1 MNKIEQHI
9 LHSRKRRI
17 ARRLNESSAIDRGRP
32 MFRPQNPQYE
42 IAARTKA
49 FDCGGIGAVHQFVRD
64 IGLDRRID
72 ERLELLKFHRPYHES
87 DHVLNIA
94 YNALCGATCL
104 EDLEL
109 RRNDEVYLDAL
120 GTDRIPDPTT
130 AGDFCRRFSPDNIR
144 LLMDAFDETRLE
156 VWRRQPKEFFEEA
169 IVDVDGTIVPT
180 HGECKQGM
188 DISYKG
194 VWGYHPL
201 LVTLSNTREVLRIVN
216 RSGNR
221 PSHEGADGEI
231 DAAVKLLAGAG
242 FRRILVR
249 GDTDFTQTKHLDR
262 WDDVPGLR
270 FIFGMDASAKLHMMA
285 DDLPAGAWRNLTRRP
300 KRKVK
305 TTPRRRPEN
314 VKQQIVERRKF
325 KNITLDFESVAE
337 FSYRPVKCRKA
348 YRVIVLR
355 KDVTVV
361 NGQPKL
367 YRDYRYFFYITNDR
381 QSPAEEVVFSA
392 NDRCDQENDIDQL
405 KNGLPALHSPVD
417 TLDSNWAYMVMTSL
431 AWNLKAWLALSIPES
446 PRWRE
451 RHRRE
456 KRALLRM
463 EFKRFVN
470 AFIRIP
476 CQVVTTSRRVVYRLL
491 GWNPY
496 LPQFTRL
503 VTVLRQ

>member
-1 MNKIEQHI
+1 MNKIKQRI
-9 LHSRKRRI
+9 VRNRKRRI
-17 ARRLNESSAIDRGRP
+17 LRRLNDSSSVDRGEP
-32 MFRPQNPQYE
+32 MFRPRNPQYE

-72 ERLELLKFHRPYHES
+72 EGLELLKIHRPYHES

-94 YNALCGATCL
+94 YNALCGGTCL

-130 AGDFCRRFSPDNIR
+130 AGDFCRRFSPGHIR
-144 LLMDAFDETRLE
+144 RLMEIFDETRLE
-156 VWRRQPKEFFEEA
+156 VWRRQPQEFFDQA
-169 IVDVDGTIVPT
+169 VVDVDGTIVPT

-201 LVTLSNTREVLRIVN
+201 LVTLANTREVLRIVN

-221 PSHEGADGEI
+221 PSHEGANREI
-231 DAAVKLLAGAG
+231 DAAVKLLARAG

-262 WDDVPGLR
+262 WDDVPGLQ
-270 FIFGMDASAKLHMMA
+270 FIFGMNASTNLHIIA
-285 DDLPAGAWRNLTRRP
+285 DDLAENAWRELTRPP
-300 KRKVK
+300 KYEVK
-305 TTPRRRPEN
+305 TAPRRRPEN
-314 VKQQIVERRKF
+314 VKEQIVEQRQF

-337 FSYRPVKCRKA
+337 FSYRPTKCTRE

-355 KDVTVV
+355 KDLTVV

-367 YRDYRYFFYITNDR
+367 YQDYRYFYYITNDR
-381 QSPAEEVVFSA
+381 ESTAEEIVFSA

-417 TLDSNWAYMVMTSL
+417 NLESNWAYMVMTAL
-431 AWNLKAWLALSIPES
+431 AWNLKAWIALSIPES

-451 RHRRE
+451 QHRKQKRE
-456 KRALLRM
+456 LLRM

-470 AFIRIP
+470 GFIRMP
-476 CQVVTTSRRVVYRLL
+476 CQVLKTSRRVVYRLL

-496 LPQFTRL
+496 LPLFSRF
-503 VTVLRQ
+503 VSVLRL

>member
-1 MNKIEQHI
+1 VNKIKQRI
-9 LHSRKRRI
+9 LRNRKRRI
-17 ARRLNESSAIDRGRP
+17 SRRLNESSAIDRGQP

-42 IAARTKA
+42 IAERTKA

-72 ERLELLKFHRPYHES
+72 EGLQLLKFHRPYHES

-94 YNALCGATCL
+94 YNALCGGTCL

-130 AGDFCRRFSPDNIR
+130 AGDFCRRFSPGNIR
-144 LLMDAFDETRLE
+144 QLMGVFDETRLE
-156 VWRRQPKEFFEEA
+156 VWRGQPEEFFEQA
-169 IVDVDGTIVPT
+169 VVDVDGTIVST
-180 HGECKQGM
+180 HGECKEGM

-194 VWGYHPL
+194 EWGYHPL

-221 PSHEGADGEI
+221 PSHEGADREI
-231 DAAVKLLAGAG
+231 DEAVTLLARAG

-249 GDTDFTQTKHLDR
+249 GDTDFTQSKHLDR
-262 WDDVPGLR
+262 WDDVPGMR
-270 FIFGMDASAKLHMMA
+270 FIFGMDVATNLHIIA
-285 DDLPAGAWRNLTRRP
+285 DDLPANAWRELTRLP
-300 KRKVK
+300 KYEVK

-314 VKQQIVERRKF
+314 VKQRIVEQREY
-325 KNITLDFESVAE
+325 KNIKLDFESVAE
-337 FSYRPVKCRKA
+337 FSYRPTKCKRE

-355 KDVTVV
+355 KDLTVV

-367 YRDYRYFFYITNDR
+367 YQDYRYFFYITNDR
-381 QSPAEEVVFSA
+381 ESTAEEIVFSA
-392 NDRCDQENDIDQL
+392 NGRCDQENDIDQL

-417 TLDSNWAYMVMTSL
+417 NLESNWAYMVMTAL
-431 AWNLKAWLALSIPES
+431 AWNLKAWIALSIPES

-451 RHRRE
+451 QHRKQKRE
-456 KRALLRM
+456 LLRM

-476 CQVVTTSRRVVYRLL
+476 CQVLKTSRQVVYRLL

-496 LPQFTRL
+496 LSLFSRF
-503 VTVLRQ
+503 VSVLRQ